1 MFDFVQKHKFVLQI
15 FLGLIAITFATW
27 GIESYTRFAGSG
39 DTVASVN
46 GSEITQREFSEQ
58 LRVQQEQMRRMFGG
72 QVDPVAFDN
81 PELRRALLDQMVA
94 QRLVVTETAKRNLL
108 IDDQR
113 LSSLLLS
120 IPDFQV
126 NGRFSEEAF
135 EQAARSQNPPLT
147 ARQFAERLRQNM
159 ALQQLAGAVGDT
171 AIVPHAVAA
180 RLAAIEGQQ
189 REVSEA
195 RLRTQQFL
203 PQVKLD
209 DAQLKQ
215 YYDANQAEFR
225 TPERVRVEYL
235 VLSADSLAKQD
246 PVSEEE
252 IKKAYEA
259 RAAAFRVDEQ
269 RRASHILVKTKD
281 EADKIA
287 AELKKNPGA
296 FAELA
301 KQHSQDPGS
310 AEKGGDLGW
319 FGPGMMVKPFEEAV
333 FSMKQGESRVVQS
346 EFGFHIVRL
355 TGIQPGKTRGLEEVR
370 KELVTDLTRQRGA
383 KKYAEAAE
391 AFGNMVYE
399 QSESLKP
406 AAERFKL
413 QIQTSDWISKS
424 PAPERG
430 GVLQNPKLLAALF
443 SQDAVAN
450 KRNTDAVEVA
460 PSTLVAARVIEHQP
474 ATQRKFEEVKNE
486 ITEILRRREAVKLAE
501 QDGKAK
507 LEQLKKGETPSVTW
521 SAPKLVSRRAA
532 QDMPAE
538 VVRQVVAADVSK
550 LPTYLGLSIGET
562 GYVILR
568 ISKVVEGE
576 AAADKQAEKQTEA
589 RAANL
594 VGGAQFEAY
603 VASLKGRADIKIN
616 SANLEK
622 K

>member
-1 MFDFVQKHKFVLQI
+1 MFDFVQKNKRILQV

-46 GSEITQREFSEQ
+46 GSDITQREFAEQ
-58 LRVQQEQMRRMFGG
+58 LRLQQEQIRRAFGS
-72 QVDPVAFDN
+72 QVDPAAFDS
-81 PELRRALLDQMVA
+81 PELRRALLDQMIA
-94 QRLVVTETAKRNLL
+94 QRLVATETSKRNLF

-113 LSSLLLS
+113 LSNLILS

-126 NGRFSEEAF
+126 GGRFSEEAF
-135 EQAARSQNPPLT
+135 EQAARSQNLT
-147 ARQFAERLRQNM
+147 PRQFAERLRQNM
-159 ALQQLAGAVGDT
+159 SLQQLAGAVGDT
-171 AIVPHAVAA
+171 TIVPHAVAA

-195 RLRTQQFL
+195 RIRAQQFL
-203 PQVKLD
+203 SQVKID

-215 YYDANQAEFR
+215 YYDANQADFR
-225 TPERVRVEYL
+225 TPERVRVEYV
-235 VLSADSLAKQD
+235 VLSADTLAKQE
-246 PVSEEE
+246 PVTEEE

-269 RRASHILVKTKD
+269 RRASHILVKTKE

-355 TGIQPGKTRGLEEVR
+355 TGIQPGKTRSLEEVR
-370 KELVTDLTRQRGA
+370 KELVTDLTRQKGA
-383 KKYAEAAE
+383 KKYSEAAE

-413 QIQTSDWISKS
+413 QIQTSDWLTKT
-424 PAPERG
+424 PGQERG
-430 GVLQNPKLLAALF
+430 ALQNPKLLAALF
-443 SQDAVAN
+443 SQDAIAN

-460 PSTLVAARVIEHQP
+460 PSTVVAARVIEHQP
-474 ATQRKFEEVKNE
+474 AAQRKFEEVKNE
-486 ITEILRRREAVKLAE
+486 IAEILRRREAAKLAE
-501 QDGKAK
+501 QEGKAR

-532 QDMPAE
+532 QGMPAE
-538 VVRQVVAADVSK
+538 VVRQVVAVDVSK
-550 LPTYLGLSIGET
+550 LPTYVGMSIGET

-594 VGGAQFEAY
+594 VGAAEFEAY

>member
-1 MFDFVQKHKFVLQI
+1 MFDFVQKNKRILQV

-46 GSEITQREFSEQ
+46 GSDITQREFSEQ
-58 LRVQQEQMRRMFGG
+58 LRVQQEQIRRAFGS
-72 QVDPVAFDN
+72 QVDPAAFDS
-81 PELRRALLDQMVA
+81 PELRRALLDQMIA
-94 QRLVVTETAKRNLL
+94 QRLVATETSKRNLF

-113 LSSLLLS
+113 LSNLILS

-126 NGRFSEEAF
+126 GGRFSEEAF
-135 EQAARSQNPPLT
+135 EQAARSQNLT
-147 ARQFAERLRQNM
+147 PRQFAERLRQNM
-159 ALQQLAGAVGDT
+159 SLQQLAGAVGDT
-171 AIVPHAVAA
+171 TIVPHAVAA

-195 RLRTQQFL
+195 RIRAQQFL
-203 PQVKLD
+203 SQVKID

-215 YYDANQAEFR
+215 YYDANQADFR
-225 TPERVRVEYL
+225 TPERVRVEYV
-235 VLSADSLAKQD
+235 VLSADTLAKQE
-246 PVSEEE
+246 PVTEEE
-252 IKKAYEA
+252 INKAYEA

-269 RRASHILVKTKD
+269 RRASHILVKTKE

-355 TGIQPGKTRGLEEVR
+355 TGIQPGKTRSLEEVR
-370 KELVTDLTRQRGA
+370 KELVTDLTRQKGA
-383 KKYAEAAE
+383 KKYSEAAE

-413 QIQTSDWISKS
+413 QIQTSDWLTKS
-424 PAPERG
+424 PGQERG
-430 GVLQNPKLLAALF
+430 ALQNPKLLAALF
-443 SQDAVAN
+443 SQDAIAN

-460 PSTLVAARVIEHQP
+460 PSTVVAARVIEHQP
-474 ATQRKFEEVKNE
+474 AAQRKFEEVKNE
-486 ITEILRRREAVKLAE
+486 IAEILRRREAVKLAE
-501 QDGKAK
+501 QEGKAR

-532 QDMPAE
+532 QGMPAE

-550 LPTYLGLSIGET
+550 LPTYVGMSIGET

-594 VGGAQFEAY
+594 VGAAEFEAY

>member
-1 MFDFVQKHKFVLQI
+1 MFDFVQKNKRILQV

-46 GSEITQREFSEQ
+46 GSDITQREFAEQ
-58 LRVQQEQMRRMFGG
+58 LRLQQEQIRRAFGS
-72 QVDPVAFDN
+72 QVDPAAFDS
-81 PELRRALLDQMVA
+81 PELRRALLDQMIA
-94 QRLVVTETAKRNLL
+94 QRLVATETSKRNLF

-113 LSSLLLS
+113 LSNLILS

-126 NGRFSEEAF
+126 GGRFSEEAF
-135 EQAARSQNPPLT
+135 EQAARSQNLT
-147 ARQFAERLRQNM
+147 PRQFAERLRQNM
-159 ALQQLAGAVGDT
+159 SLQQLAGAVGDT
-171 AIVPHAVAA
+171 TIVPHAVAA

-195 RLRTQQFL
+195 RIRAQQFL
-203 PQVKLD
+203 SQVKID
-209 DAQLKQ
+209 DVQLKQ
-215 YYDANQAEFR
+215 YYDANQADFR
-225 TPERVRVEYL
+225 TPERVRVEYV
-235 VLSADSLAKQD
+235 VLSADTLAKQE
-246 PVSEEE
+246 PVTEEE

-269 RRASHILVKTKD
+269 RRASHILVKTKE

-333 FSMKQGESRVVQS
+333 FSMKQGESSVVQS

-355 TGIQPGKTRGLEEVR
+355 TGIQPGKTRSLEEVR
-370 KELVTDLTRQRGA
+370 KELVTDLTRQKGA
-383 KKYAEAAE
+383 KKYSEAAE

-413 QIQTSDWISKS
+413 QIQTSDWLTKT
-424 PAPERG
+424 PGQERG
-430 GVLQNPKLLAALF
+430 ALQNPKLLAALF
-443 SQDAVAN
+443 SQDAIAN

-460 PSTLVAARVIEHQP
+460 PSTVVAARVIEHQP
-474 ATQRKFEEVKNE
+474 AAQRKFEEVKNE
-486 ITEILRRREAVKLAE
+486 IAEILRRREAAKLAE
-501 QDGKAK
+501 QEGKAR

-532 QDMPAE
+532 QGMPAE

-550 LPTYLGLSIGET
+550 LPTYVGMSIGET

-594 VGGAQFEAY
+594 VGAAEFEAY

>member
-1 MFDFVQKHKFVLQI
+1 MFDFVQKNKRILQV

-46 GSEITQREFSEQ
+46 GSDITQREFSEQ
-58 LRVQQEQMRRMFGG
+58 LRLQQEQIRRAFGS
-72 QVDPVAFDN
+72 QVDPAAFDS
-81 PELRRALLDQMVA
+81 PELRRALLDQMIA
-94 QRLVVTETAKRNLL
+94 QRLVATETSKRNLF

-113 LSSLLLS
+113 LSNLILS

-126 NGRFSEEAF
+126 GGRFSEEAF
-135 EQAARSQNPPLT
+135 EQAARSQNLT
-147 ARQFAERLRQNM
+147 PRQFAERLRQNM
-159 ALQQLAGAVGDT
+159 SLQQLAGAVGDT
-171 AIVPHAVAA
+171 TIVPHAVAA

-195 RLRTQQFL
+195 RIRAQQFL
-203 PQVKLD
+203 SQVKID

-215 YYDANQAEFR
+215 YYDANQADFR
-225 TPERVRVEYL
+225 TPERVRVEYV
-235 VLSADSLAKQD
+235 VLSADTLAKQE
-246 PVSEEE
+246 PVTEEE

-269 RRASHILVKTKD
+269 RRASHILVKTKE

-333 FSMKQGESRVVQS
+333 FSMKQGESSVVQS

-355 TGIQPGKTRGLEEVR
+355 TGIQPGKTRSLEEVR
-370 KELVTDLTRQRGA
+370 KELVTDLTRQKGA
-383 KKYAEAAE
+383 KKYSEAAE

-413 QIQTSDWISKS
+413 QIQTSDWLTKT
-424 PAPERG
+424 PGQERG
-430 GVLQNPKLLAALF
+430 ALQNPKLLAALF
-443 SQDAVAN
+443 SQDAIAN

-460 PSTLVAARVIEHQP
+460 PSTVVAARVIEHQP
-474 ATQRKFEEVKNE
+474 AAQRKFEEVKNE
-486 ITEILRRREAVKLAE
+486 IAEILRRREAAKLAE
-501 QDGKAK
+501 QEGKAR

-532 QDMPAE
+532 QGMPAE

-550 LPTYLGLSIGET
+550 LPTYVGMSIGET

-576 AAADKQAEKQTEA
+576 AAADQQAEKQTEA

-594 VGGAQFEAY
+594 VGAAEFEAY

>member
-1 MFDFVQKHKFVLQI
+1 V
-15 FLGLIAITFATW
+15 
-27 GIESYTRFAGSG
+27 
-39 DTVASVN
+39 
-46 GSEITQREFSEQ
+46 
-58 LRVQQEQMRRMFGG
+58 
-72 QVDPVAFDN
+72 
-81 PELRRALLDQMVA
+81 
-94 QRLVVTETAKRNLL
+94 
-108 IDDQR
+108 
-113 LSSLLLS
+113 
-120 IPDFQV
+120 
-126 NGRFSEEAF
+126 
-135 EQAARSQNPPLT
+135 
-147 ARQFAERLRQNM
+147 
-159 ALQQLAGAVGDT
+159 
-171 AIVPHAVAA
+171 
-180 RLAAIEGQQ
+180 
-189 REVSEA
+189 
-195 RLRTQQFL
+195 
-203 PQVKLD
+203 
-209 DAQLKQ
+209 QLKQ
-215 YYDANQAEFR
+215 YYDANQADFR
-225 TPERVRVEYL
+225 TPERVRVEYI
-235 VLSADSLAKQD
+235 VLSADTLAKQE
-246 PVSEEE
+246 PVTEEE

-269 RRASHILVKTKD
+269 RRASHILVKTKE

-355 TGIQPGKTRGLEEVR
+355 TGIQPGKTRSLEEVR
-370 KELVTDLTRQRGA
+370 KELVTDLTRQKGA

-413 QIQTSDWISKS
+413 QIQTSDWLTKT
-424 PAPERG
+424 PGQER

-443 SQDAVAN
+443 SQDAIAN

-460 PSTLVAARVIEHQP
+460 PSTVVAARVIEHQP
-474 ATQRKFEEVKNE
+474 AAQRKFEEVKIE
-486 ITEILRRREAVKLAE
+486 IAEILRRREAAKLAE
-501 QDGKAK
+501 QEGKAR

-532 QDMPAE
+532 QGMPAE

-550 LPTYLGLSIGET
+550 LPTYVGMSIGET

-594 VGGAQFEAY
+594 VGVAQFEAY

>member
-1 MFDFVQKHKFVLQI
+1 MFDFVQKHKRVLQI

-39 DTVASVN
+39 DTVAAVN

-58 LRVQQEQMRRMFGG
+58 LRVQQEQIRRMFGP
-72 QVDPVAFDN
+72 QVDPATFDT
-81 PELRRALLDQMVA
+81 PELRRALLDQMIA
-94 QRLVVTETAKRNLL
+94 QRLVATETAKRNLF

-113 LSSLLLS
+113 LSNLILS
-120 IPDFQV
+120 IPDFQA
-126 NGRFSEEAF
+126 GGKFSEEAF
-135 EQAARSQNPPLT
+135 EQAARSENLT
-147 ARQFAERLRQNM
+147 PRQFAERLRQTM

-171 AIVPHAVAA
+171 AIVPRAVAT
-180 RLAAIEGQQ
+180 RLAAIESQQ

-195 RLRTQQFL
+195 RLRAQQFL
-203 PQVKLD
+203 PQVKID

-215 YYDANQAEFR
+215 YYDASQADFR
-225 TPERVRVEYL
+225 TPERVRVEYV
-235 VLSADSLAKQD
+235 VLSADDLGKQD
-246 PVSEEE
+246 PVTEDE

-259 RAAAFRVDEQ
+259 RAAAFRADEQ
-269 RRASHILVKTKD
+269 RRASHILVKTKE

-301 KQHSQDPGS
+301 KQYSQDPGS

-333 FSMKQGESRVVQS
+333 FSMKQGEQRVVQS

-370 KELVTDLTRQRGA
+370 KELVTDLTRQKGA
-383 KKYAEAAE
+383 RKYTEAAE
-391 AFGNMVYE
+391 AFGNTVYE

-413 QIQTSDWISKS
+413 QVQTSDWLGKT
-424 PAPERG
+424 PGQG
-430 GVLQNPKLLAALF
+430 GLLQNPKLLAALF
-443 SQDAVAN
+443 SQDAIAN

-460 PSTLVAARVIEHQP
+460 PNTLVAARVIEHQP
-474 ATQRKFEEVKNE
+474 ASQRKFEEVKNE
-486 ITEILRRREAVKLAE
+486 IAEILRRREAAKLAE
-501 QDGKAK
+501 QEGKAK
-507 LEQLKKGETPSVTW
+507 LEQLKKGETPSLTW

-532 QDMPAE
+532 QGMPAE
-538 VVRQVVAADVSK
+538 VVRPVVAADVSK
-550 LPTYLGLSIGET
+550 LPAYIGMSIGET

-568 ISKVVEGE
+568 VSKVVEGDG
-576 AAADKQAEKQTEA
+576 AVDKQTEA

-594 VGGAQFEAY
+594 VGVAQFEAY

>member
-1 MFDFVQKHKFVLQI
+1 MFDFVQKNKRILQV

-46 GSEITQREFSEQ
+46 GSDITQREFSEQ
-58 LRVQQEQMRRMFGG
+58 LRLQQEQIRRAFGS
-72 QVDPVAFDN
+72 QVDPAAFDS
-81 PELRRALLDQMVA
+81 PELRRALLDQMIA
-94 QRLVVTETAKRNLL
+94 QRLVATETSKRNLF

-113 LSSLLLS
+113 LSNLILS

-126 NGRFSEEAF
+126 GGRFSEEAF
-135 EQAARSQNPPLT
+135 EQAARSQNLT
-147 ARQFAERLRQNM
+147 PRQFAERLRQNM
-159 ALQQLAGAVGDT
+159 SLQQLAGAVGDT
-171 AIVPHAVAA
+171 TIVPHAVAA

-195 RLRTQQFL
+195 RIRAQQFL
-203 PQVKLD
+203 SQVKID

-215 YYDANQAEFR
+215 YYDANQADFR
-225 TPERVRVEYL
+225 TPERVRVEYV
-235 VLSADSLAKQD
+235 VLSADTLAKQE
-246 PVSEEE
+246 PVTEEE

-269 RRASHILVKTKD
+269 RRASHILVKTKE

-355 TGIQPGKTRGLEEVR
+355 TGIQPGKTRSLEEVR
-370 KELVTDLTRQRGA
+370 KELVTDLTRQKGA
-383 KKYAEAAE
+383 KKYSEAAE

-413 QIQTSDWISKS
+413 QIQTSDWLTKT
-424 PAPERG
+424 PGQERG
-430 GVLQNPKLLAALF
+430 ALQNPKLLAALF
-443 SQDAVAN
+443 SQDAIAN

-460 PSTLVAARVIEHQP
+460 PSTVVAARVIEHQP
-474 ATQRKFEEVKNE
+474 AAQRKFEEVKNE
-486 ITEILRRREAVKLAE
+486 IAEILRRREAAKLAE
-501 QDGKAK
+501 QEGKAR

-532 QDMPAE
+532 QGMPAE

-550 LPTYLGLSIGET
+550 LPTYVGMSIGET

-594 VGGAQFEAY
+594 VGAAEFEAY

>member
-1 MFDFVQKHKFVLQI
+1 MFDFVQKNKRILQV

-46 GSEITQREFSEQ
+46 GSDITQREFAEQ
-58 LRVQQEQMRRMFGG
+58 LRLQQEQIRRAFGS
-72 QVDPVAFDN
+72 QVDPAAFDS
-81 PELRRALLDQMVA
+81 PELRRALLDQMIA
-94 QRLVVTETAKRNLL
+94 QRLVATETSKRNLF

-113 LSSLLLS
+113 LSNLILS

-126 NGRFSEEAF
+126 GGRFSEEAF
-135 EQAARSQNPPLT
+135 EQAARSQNLT
-147 ARQFAERLRQNM
+147 PRQFAERLRQNM
-159 ALQQLAGAVGDT
+159 SLQQLAGAVGDT
-171 AIVPHAVAA
+171 TIVPHAVAA

-195 RLRTQQFL
+195 RIRAQQFL
-203 PQVKLD
+203 SQVKID
-209 DAQLKQ
+209 DVQLKQ
-215 YYDANQAEFR
+215 YYDANQADFR
-225 TPERVRVEYL
+225 TPERVRVEYV
-235 VLSADSLAKQD
+235 VLSADTLAKQE
-246 PVSEEE
+246 PVTEEE

-269 RRASHILVKTKD
+269 RRASHILVKTKE

-355 TGIQPGKTRGLEEVR
+355 TGIQPGKTRSLEEVR
-370 KELVTDLTRQRGA
+370 KELVTDLTRQKGA
-383 KKYAEAAE
+383 KKYSEAAE

-413 QIQTSDWISKS
+413 QIQTSDWLTKT
-424 PAPERG
+424 PGQERG
-430 GVLQNPKLLAALF
+430 ALQNPKLLAALF
-443 SQDAVAN
+443 SQDAIAN

-460 PSTLVAARVIEHQP
+460 PSTVVAARVIEHQP
-474 ATQRKFEEVKNE
+474 AAQRKFEEVKNE
-486 ITEILRRREAVKLAE
+486 IAEILRRREAAKLAE
-501 QDGKAK
+501 QEGKAR

-532 QDMPAE
+532 QGMPAE

-550 LPTYLGLSIGET
+550 LPTYVGMSIGET

-594 VGGAQFEAY
+594 VGAAEFEAY

>member
-1 MFDFVQKHKFVLQI
+1 MFDFVQKNKRILQV

-46 GSEITQREFSEQ
+46 GSDITQRDFSEQ
-58 LRVQQEQMRRMFGG
+58 LRLQQEQIRRAFGS
-72 QVDPVAFDN
+72 QVDPAAFDS
-81 PELRRALLDQMVA
+81 PELRRALLDQMIA
-94 QRLVVTETAKRNLL
+94 QRLVATETSKRNLF

-113 LSSLLLS
+113 LSNLILS

-126 NGRFSEEAF
+126 GGRFSEEAF
-135 EQAARSQNPPLT
+135 EQAARSQNLT
-147 ARQFAERLRQNM
+147 PRQFAERLRQNM
-159 ALQQLAGAVGDT
+159 SLQQLAGAVGDT
-171 AIVPHAVAA
+171 TIVPHAVAA

-195 RLRTQQFL
+195 RIRAQQFL
-203 PQVKLD
+203 SQVKID

-215 YYDANQAEFR
+215 YYDANQADFR
-225 TPERVRVEYL
+225 TPERVRVEYV
-235 VLSADSLAKQD
+235 VLSADTLAKQE
-246 PVSEEE
+246 PVTEEE

-269 RRASHILVKTKD
+269 RRASHILVKTKE

-355 TGIQPGKTRGLEEVR
+355 TGIQPGKTRSLEEVR
-370 KELVTDLTRQRGA
+370 KELVTDLTRQKGA
-383 KKYAEAAE
+383 KKYSEAAE

-413 QIQTSDWISKS
+413 QIQTSDWLTKT
-424 PAPERG
+424 PGQERG
-430 GVLQNPKLLAALF
+430 ALQNPKLLAALF
-443 SQDAVAN
+443 SQDAIAN

-460 PSTLVAARVIEHQP
+460 PSTVVAARVIEHQP
-474 ATQRKFEEVKNE
+474 AAQRKFEEVKNE
-486 ITEILRRREAVKLAE
+486 IAEILRRREAAKLAE
-501 QDGKAK
+501 QEGKAR

-532 QDMPAE
+532 QGMPAE

-550 LPTYLGLSIGET
+550 LPTYVGMSIGET

-568 ISKVVEGE
+568 ISKGVEGE
-576 AAADKQAEKQTEA
+576 AAADQQAEKQTEA

-594 VGGAQFEAY
+594 VGAAEFEAY

>member
-1 MFDFVQKHKFVLQI
+1 
-15 FLGLIAITFATW
+15 
-27 GIESYTRFAGSG
+27 
-39 DTVASVN
+39 
-46 GSEITQREFSEQ
+46 
-58 LRVQQEQMRRMFGG
+58 
-72 QVDPVAFDN
+72 
-81 PELRRALLDQMVA
+81 
-94 QRLVVTETAKRNLL
+94 
-108 IDDQR
+108 
-113 LSSLLLS
+113 
-120 IPDFQV
+120 
-126 NGRFSEEAF
+126 
-135 EQAARSQNPPLT
+135 
-147 ARQFAERLRQNM
+147 
-159 ALQQLAGAVGDT
+159 
-171 AIVPHAVAA
+171 
-180 RLAAIEGQQ
+180 
-189 REVSEA
+189 
-195 RLRTQQFL
+195 
-203 PQVKLD
+203 
-209 DAQLKQ
+209 
-215 YYDANQAEFR
+215 
-225 TPERVRVEYL
+225 
-235 VLSADSLAKQD
+235 
-246 PVSEEE
+246 
-252 IKKAYEA
+252 
-259 RAAAFRVDEQ
+259 
-269 RRASHILVKTKD
+269 
-281 EADKIA
+281 
-287 AELKKNPGA
+287 
-296 FAELA
+296 
-301 KQHSQDPGS
+301 
-310 AEKGGDLGW
+310 
-319 FGPGMMVKPFEEAV
+319 MMVKPFEEAV
-333 FSMKQGESRVVQS
+333 FSMKQGDSRVVQS

-443 SQDAVAN
+443 SQDALAN

-521 SAPKLVSRRAA
+521 SAPKLISRRAA

>member
-1 MFDFVQKHKFVLQI
+1 MFDFVQKNKRILQV

-46 GSEITQREFSEQ
+46 GSDITQREFSEQ
-58 LRVQQEQMRRMFGG
+58 LRLQQEQIRRAFGS
-72 QVDPVAFDN
+72 QVDPAAFDS
-81 PELRRALLDQMVA
+81 PELRRALLDQMIA
-94 QRLVVTETAKRNLL
+94 QRLVATETSKRNLF

-113 LSSLLLS
+113 LSNLILS

-126 NGRFSEEAF
+126 GGRFSEEAF
-135 EQAARSQNPPLT
+135 EQAARSQNLT
-147 ARQFAERLRQNM
+147 PRQFAERLRQNM
-159 ALQQLAGAVGDT
+159 SLQQLAGAVGDT
-171 AIVPHAVAA
+171 TIVPHAVAA

-195 RLRTQQFL
+195 RIRAQQFL
-203 PQVKLD
+203 SQVKID
-209 DAQLKQ
+209 DVQLKQ
-215 YYDANQAEFR
+215 YYDANQADFR
-225 TPERVRVEYL
+225 TPERVRVEYV
-235 VLSADSLAKQD
+235 VLSADTLAKQE
-246 PVSEEE
+246 PVTEEE

-269 RRASHILVKTKD
+269 RRASHILVKTKE

-333 FSMKQGESRVVQS
+333 FSMKQGESSVVQS

-355 TGIQPGKTRGLEEVR
+355 TGIQPGKTRSLEEVR
-370 KELVTDLTRQRGA
+370 KELVTDLTRQKGA
-383 KKYAEAAE
+383 KKYSEAAE

-413 QIQTSDWISKS
+413 QIQTSDWLTKT
-424 PAPERG
+424 PGQERG
-430 GVLQNPKLLAALF
+430 ALQNPKLLAALF
-443 SQDAVAN
+443 SQDAIAN

-460 PSTLVAARVIEHQP
+460 PSTVVAARVIEHQP
-474 ATQRKFEEVKNE
+474 AAQRKFEEVKNE
-486 ITEILRRREAVKLAE
+486 IAEILRRREAAKLAE
-501 QDGKAK
+501 QEGKAR

-532 QDMPAE
+532 QGMPAE

-550 LPTYLGLSIGET
+550 LPTYVGMSIGET

-594 VGGAQFEAY
+594 VGAAEFEAY

>member
-1 MFDFVQKHKFVLQI
+1 MFDFVQKHKRWLQV

-46 GSEITQREFSEQ
+46 GSDITQREFSEQ
-58 LRVQQEQMRRMFGG
+58 LRVQQEQIRRAFGS
-72 QVDPVAFDN
+72 QVDPAAFDSA
-81 PELRRALLDQMVA
+81 ELRRALLDQMIA
-94 QRLVVTETAKRNLL
+94 QRLVATETSKRNLF

-113 LSSLLLS
+113 LSNLILS

-126 NGRFSEEAF
+126 GGRFSEEAF
-135 EQAARSQNPPLT
+135 EQAARSQNLT
-147 ARQFAERLRQNM
+147 PRQFAERLRQNM

-171 AIVPHAVAA
+171 TIVPHAVAA

-195 RLRTQQFL
+195 RIRAQQFL
-203 PQVKLD
+203 SQVKID

-215 YYDANQAEFR
+215 YYDANQADFR
-225 TPERVRVEYL
+225 TPERVRVEYV
-235 VLSADSLAKQD
+235 VLSADTLAKQE
-246 PVSEEE
+246 PVTEEE

-269 RRASHILVKTKD
+269 RRASHILVKTKE

-296 FAELA
+296 FAGLA

-333 FSMKQGESRVVQS
+333 FSMKQGETRVVQS

-355 TGIQPGKTRGLEEVR
+355 TGIQPGKTRSLEEVR
-370 KELVTDLTRQRGA
+370 KELVTGLTRQKGA
-383 KKYAEAAE
+383 KKYSEAAE

-413 QIQTSDWISKS
+413 QIQTSDWLTKT
-424 PAPERG
+424 PGQER

-443 SQDAVAN
+443 SQDAIAN
-450 KRNTDAVEVA
+450 KRNTDAVEAA
-460 PSTLVAARVIEHQP
+460 PSTVVAARVIEHQP
-474 ATQRKFEEVKNE
+474 AAQRKLEEVKNE
-486 ITEILRRREAVKLAE
+486 IAEILRRREAAKLAE
-501 QDGKAK
+501 QEGKAR
-507 LEQLKKGETPSVTW
+507 LEQLKKGETPSLTW

-532 QDMPAE
+532 QGMPAE

-550 LPTYLGLSIGET
+550 LPTYVGMSIGET

-594 VGGAQFEAY
+594 VGAAEFEAY

-616 SANLEK
+616 GANLEK